1 MRTLKFLLQKE
12 FKQIFRDPT
21 LLRMIFVMPV
31 VQLLILPLTA
41 NYEVKNIS
49 FAVVDNDHSTYSQ
62 KLISKIK
69 ASPYFHLQAYNASY
83 KEAFQLVESDKADI
97 ILEIPNN
104 FEKNLVREG
113 EQKVFLAA
121 NAINGTKANLGAAY
135 LNSIIQDYNKE
146 IRLQWI
152 QPSRY
157 NTAPSINVT
166 SSNWFNPY
174 LQYKYLMVPAI
185 LAILVTMVGGYMT
198 ALNIVKERE
207 IGTIEQI
214 NVSPIKKYH
223 FVLGKLIPFW
233 IIGLIVFTIG
243 LLLQWLYY
251 GIIPVGSVVLLY
263 LCLSIYMLAIL
274 GFGLLVST
282 YSNTQQQAMSIAF
295 FFVMIFNLMGGL
307 YTSIDSMPQW
317 AQVIA
322 RLTPVSYFI
331 EMMRMIVL
339 KGSTFTDV
347 QFHLLKEIA
356 FAFVLNGWAIL
367 NYRKTSG

>member
-12 FKQIFRDPT
+12 FKQIFRDST
-21 LLRMIFVMPV
+21 ILRMIFVMPI
-31 VQLLILPLTA
+31 VQLMILPLTA

-49 FAVVDNDHSTYSQ
+49 VAVVDHDHSTYSQ
-62 KLISKIK
+62 KLVSKIL
-69 ASPYFHLQAYNASY
+69 ASPYFRPAGATASF
-83 KEAFQLVESDKADI
+83 KEAFELIENDKADV
-97 ILEIPNN
+97 ILEIPQN

-113 EQKVFLAA
+113 QQNVFLAA

-135 LNSIIQDYNKE
+135 IGSIISNFNNE
-146 IRLQWI
+146 IRMQWI
-152 QPSRY
+152 QPAKFNS
-157 NTAPSINVT
+157 TPVIDVT

-198 ALNIVKERE
+198 ALNIVKEKE

-214 NVSPIKKYH
+214 NVTPIKKYH
-223 FVLGKLIPFW
+223 FVLGKLVPFW
-233 IIGLIVFTIG
+233 VIGNIVFTIG
-243 LLLQWLYY
+243 LLVQWLLY
-251 GIIPVGSVVLLY
+251 GIIPVGSVALLY
-263 LCLSIYMLAIL
+263 LFLGVYMLAIL

-282 YSNTQQQAMSIAF
+282 YSNTQQQAMSITF

-317 AQVIA
+317 AQIIA

-331 EMMRMIVL
+331 EVMRMIVL

-347 QFHLLKEIA
+347 QYKLLIEVV
-356 FAFVLNGWAIL
+356 FAVILNGWAIL
-367 NYRKTSG
+367 NYRKTS